1 MAMSNNSPTVWYHS
15 NRYNAQ
21 AECEH
26 CKGIVRHES
35 WCITMDATVAYA
47 YEVVTNPTKLSVG
60 DELMLHAL
68 GVKWGENKCQGACR
82 KD

>member
-1 MAMSNNSPTVWYHS
+1 
-15 NRYNAQ
+15 
-21 AECEH
+21 
-26 CKGIVRHES
+26 
-35 WCITMDATVAYA
+35 MDATVAYA
-47 YEVVTNPTKLSVG
+47 YEVVTNPTKLSMG